1 MLRKLFYT
9 QLIGFAFIAT
19 TTASAATA
27 KTAAAAA
34 AVPAKTTGA
43 AAPGP
48 ADMTKTTGTAV
59 PVPADTTKTTAAGA
73 PAPADTSKMTAVAPP
88 APALS
93 ITGSADLYYR
103 YDFAKQAS
111 NDFTS
116 FTHSTNSFELG
127 MAELKVEHKTD
138 KLDMVADLGFGRR
151 ATEFAYNDQGI
162 LAAIQQLY
170 ISYSPYSWVK
180 FTAGTWATH
189 VGYEVE
195 DAYANR
201 NYSMSYMFTYGPFSH
216 TGVRADFTS
225 GKSGF
230 MIGVS
235 NPTDYRYVPEGVI
248 NKKFLIAQYSYAPS
262 DNFKLYLNY
271 VGGENVDTSKSN
283 QFDVV
288 INAKAGSKVTLGYN
302 GTIKLVKEYA
312 GKGNYS
318 STQNWWGSAVYV
330 SYDPTAHF
338 GLSLRE
344 EYHSD
349 QDQLTVYS
357 GFGQGGSVIGSTLS
371 ASFKKDGFTLIPE
384 IRVDQASQGIFK
396 NTSGA
401 PTKTDGS
408 FLIAAIYSF

>member
-1 MLRKLFYT
+1 MLRKLFFT
-9 QLIGFAFIAT
+9 QLIGCGCIAVANAQSAPKD
-19 TTASAATA
+19 TTAKA
-27 KTAAAAA
+27 
-34 AVPAKTTGA
+34 
-43 AAPGP
+43 
-48 ADMTKTTGTAV
+48 
-59 PVPADTTKTTAAGA
+59 ADTVKPAA
-73 PAPADTSKMTAVAPP
+73 PAPAV
-88 APALS
+88 S

-103 YDFAKQAS
+103 YDFGQQAS

-116 FTHSTNSFELG
+116 FTHSHNSFELG
-127 MAELKVEHKTD
+127 MATVKLEHKTD
-138 KLDMVADLGFGRR
+138 KLDMVADLGFGKR
-151 ATEFAYNDQGI
+151 AQEFAYNDNGI
-162 LAAIQQLY
+162 LQAVKQLY
-170 ISYSPYSWVK
+170 ISYSPTSWVK
-180 FTAGTWATH
+180 FTAGSWATH
-189 VGYEVE
+189 VGYEVL

-230 MIGVS
+230 MIGIA
-235 NPTDYRYVPEGVI
+235 NPTDFRYVPEGVM

-262 DNFKLYLNY
+262 DNFHLFLNY
-271 VGGENVDTSKSN
+271 VGGQNVDTSKSN

-302 GTIKLVKEYA
+302 GTIKMVKLNEGG
-312 GKGNYS
+312 GKFT
-318 STQNWWGSAVYV
+318 STQNWWGSAVYL

-371 ASFKKDGFTLIPE
+371 ASFKLDGFTLIPE
-384 IRVDQASQGIFK
+384 VRLDNASQEIFK
-396 NTSGA
+396 NSSGA
-401 PTKTDGS
+401 GTKTDGS

>member
-1 MLRKLFYT
+1 MLRELFFT
-9 QLIGFAFIAT
+9 HLIGCGCLTAANAQT
-19 TTASAATA
+19 TTPIASADTT
-27 KTAAAAA
+27 KAAAAA
-34 AVPAKTTGA
+34 A
-43 AAPGP
+43 
-48 ADMTKTTGTAV
+48 
-59 PVPADTTKTTAAGA
+59 
-73 PAPADTSKMTAVAPP
+73 P
-88 APALS
+88 APALT

-111 NDFTS
+111 NSFTS
-116 FTHSTNSFELG
+116 FTQSHNSFELG
-127 MAELKVEHKTD
+127 MATVKLEHKTD
-138 KLDMVADLGFGRR
+138 KLDMVADLGFGKR
-151 ATEFAYNDQGI
+151 ATDFSYNDNGI
-162 LAAIQQLY
+162 LAAIKQLY
-170 ISYSPYSWVK
+170 ISYSLAPWVK
-180 FTAGTWATH
+180 ITAGSWATH
-189 VGYEVE
+189 VGYELV

-230 MIGVS
+230 MIGIA
-235 NPTDYRYVPEGVI
+235 NPTDFKYVPAGVM
-248 NKKFLIAQYSYAPS
+248 NKKFVIAQYSYAPS

-271 VGGENVDTSKSN
+271 VGGQNVDTSKSN

-302 GTIKLVKEYA
+302 GTVKLVKLNE
-312 GKGNYS
+312 GKGDFS

-330 SYDPTAHF
+330 SYDPTTHF

-357 GFGQGGSVIGSTLS
+357 GFGQGGSVVGSTLS

-384 IRVDQASQGIFK
+384 IRIDQASQGIFK
-396 NTSGA
+396 NSSGGA
-401 PTKTDGS
+401 AKTDGS

>member
-1 MLRKLFYT
+1 MLRKLFLT
-9 QLIGFAFIAT
+9 QLIGCSCFAAANAQTPTDT
-19 TTASAATA
+19 TKAATA
-27 KTAAAAA
+27 PAA
-34 AVPAKTTGA
+34 
-43 AAPGP
+43 
-48 ADMTKTTGTAV
+48 
-59 PVPADTTKTTAAGA
+59 A
-73 PAPADTSKMTAVAPP
+73 PAPA
-88 APALS
+88 PALT

-111 NDFTS
+111 NDYTS

-127 MAELKVEHKTD
+127 MATVKLEHKTD
-138 KLDMVADLGFGRR
+138 KLDMVADLGFGKR
-151 ATEFAYNDQGI
+151 AEEFAYNDNGI
-162 LAAIQQLY
+162 LQAIKQLY
-170 ISYSPYSWVK
+170 ISYSPTSWVK

-189 VGYEVE
+189 VGYEVL

-235 NPTDYRYVPEGVI
+235 NPTDYRYVPQGVI

-312 GKGNYS
+312 GKGDYS
-318 STQNWWGSAVYV
+318 STENWWGSAVYV

-349 QDQLTVYS
+349 QDQLTVFN
-357 GFGQGGSVIGSTLS
+357 GFGEGGSVFGSTLS

-384 IRVDQASQGIFK
+384 VRLDQATQGVFK
-396 NTSGA
+396 NSSGG